1 MKTAIKI
8 YIVILCF
15 FVCLMFGSMTISIV
29 SEFEVDLT
37 KFVMVGFSMTT
48 LLLMLALLVGAYKM
62 IIEE

>member
-1 MKTAIKI
+1 
-8 YIVILCF
+8 
-15 FVCLMFGSMTISIV
+15 MFGSMTISIV